1 MSTMVTELYQ
11 ALRAAG
17 VDDGL
22 AKAAAESVLSKDRKE
37 DLATRNPERLSE
49 PRLLRNPLATS
60 ATRGGTVNSRLAFS
74 QLTKAD
80 LADLKADLIKWNVG
94 TLIAMTALF
103 STLVTLFKLFS

>member
-37 DLATRNPERLSE
+37 DLATKAQVPFIDRVNDHIAGSARWVGPILIV
-49 PRLLRNPLATS
+49 LGLAG
-60 ATRGGTVNSRLAFS
+60 AVA
-74 QLTKAD
+74 A
-80 LADLKADLIKWNVG
+80 LIIH
-94 TLIAMTALF
+94 LCR
-103 STLVTLFKLFS
+103 